1 MLKLKQLVLK
11 NVATVCGDRYM
22 VDILKINDETDCG
35 GLLGV
40 TDINDPV
47 VDEYREWL
55 KLHTQMMEQMSARKL
70 ILNSDEKGEL

>member
-11 NVATVCGDRYM
+11 NVETVHGDKYM

-40 TDINDPV
+40 TDIDDPAL
-47 VDEYREWL
+47 DEYRDWINL
-55 KLHTQMMEQMSARKL
+55 NIQMMEKMGARKF
-70 ILNSDEKGEL
+70 ILTVDEDVEF

>member
-22 VDILKINDETDCG
+22 VDILKINDETGSG

-47 VDEYREWL
+47 LDEYRDWL
-55 KLHTQMMEQMSARKL
+55 NLHIQMMEKMSARKF
-70 ILNSDEKGEL
+70 ILTIDEDVEL

>member
-40 TDINDPV
+40 TDIT
-47 VDEYREWL
+47 
-55 KLHTQMMEQMSARKL
+55 TQSLMSIGIGSTSISR
-70 ILNSDEKGEL
+70 

>member
-22 VDILKINDETDCG
+22 VDILKINDETDSG

-47 VDEYREWL
+47 LDEYRDWL
-55 KLHTQMMEQMSARKL
+55 NLHIQMMEKMSARKF
-70 ILNSDEKGEL
+70 ILTIDEDVEL

>member
-11 NVATVCGDRYM
+11 NVRTVCGERYM

-47 VDEYREWL
+47 LDEYRDWL
-55 KLHTQMMEQMSARKL
+55 NLHIRMMEKMSARKF
-70 ILNSDEKGEL
+70 ILTIDENVEL

>member
-22 VDILKINDETDCG
+22 VDILKINDETDWG

-47 VDEYREWL
+47 LDEYRDWL
-55 KLHTQMMEQMSARKL
+55 NLHIQMMEKMSARKS
-70 ILNSDEKGEL
+70 ILTIDEDVDL

>member
-22 VDILKINDETDCG
+22 VDILKINDETDSG

-47 VDEYREWL
+47 LDEYRDWL
-55 KLHTQMMEQMSARKL
+55 NLHIQMMEKMSARKF
-70 ILNSDEKGEL
+70 ILTIDEDIEL

>member
-22 VDILKINDETDCG
+22 VDILKINDETDSG

-47 VDEYREWL
+47 LDEYRDWL
-55 KLHTQMMEQMSARKL
+55 NLHIRMMEKMSARKF
-70 ILNSDEKGEL
+70 ILTIDENVEL

>member
-22 VDILKINDETDCG
+22 VDILKINDETDSG

-47 VDEYREWL
+47 LDEYRDWL
-55 KLHTQMMEQMSARKL
+55 NLHIQMMEKMSARKF
-70 ILNSDEKGEL
+70 ILTIDEDVEF

>member
-22 VDILKINDETDCG
+22 VDILKINDETGSG

-47 VDEYREWL
+47 LDEYRDWL
-55 KLHTQMMEQMSARKL
+55 NLHIQMMEKMSARKF
-70 ILNSDEKGEL
+70 ILTIDEDIEL

>member
-22 VDILKINDETDCG
+22 VDILKINDETDSG

-47 VDEYREWL
+47 LDEYRDWL
-55 KLHTQMMEQMSARKL
+55 NLHIQMMEKMSARKF
-70 ILNSDEKGEL
+70 ILTIDENVEL

>member
-22 VDILKINDETDCG
+22 VDILKINDETDSG

-40 TDINDPV
+40 TDINDPIL
-47 VDEYREWL
+47 DEYRDWL
-55 KLHTQMMEQMSARKL
+55 NLHIQMMEKMSARKF
-70 ILNSDEKGEL
+70 ILTIDENVEL